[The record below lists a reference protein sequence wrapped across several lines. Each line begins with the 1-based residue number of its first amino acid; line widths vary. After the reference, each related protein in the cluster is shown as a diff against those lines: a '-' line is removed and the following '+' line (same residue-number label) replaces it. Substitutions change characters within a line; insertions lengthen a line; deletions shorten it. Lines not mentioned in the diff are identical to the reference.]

1 MSAGPPRC
9 KSVRLVQIRH
19 IGVSAVA
26 IGAVRQYKLPRMS
39 TPPAIHPLL
48 DAIDTPADLRRL
60 PVTKLAE
67 LAQELRQFLIQSVS
81 TRGGHFA
88 AGLGT
93 VELTIALHYVYN
105 TPYDRLV
112 WDVGHQ
118 AYPHKV
124 LTGRR
129 ERLHTIK
136 QHRGLA
142 PFPTRAESEYDTF
155 GVGHSS
161 TSISAALGMAVAA
174 AQRGEDRRAV
184 AIIGDGA
191 LTAGMAFEAL
201 NHAGSSPTDLLI
213 VLNDNDMSIS
223 ENVGALSNYLARA
236 LSGSMYSHLRES
248 GKKVL
253 RQMPTVWELARRSE
267 EHIKGMVLPGTLFE
281 EMGFNYIGPIDGHDV
296 KALVTTLRN
305 LKKLHGPQFLHVVT
319 RKGKGYAPAEAD
331 PIKWHG
337 PGPFDPASGLIF
349 KEASAGPT
357 YSQIFGKWLCDMAE
371 SDPKIIGITPAM
383 REGSGL
389 VEFSKRF
396 PERYY
401 DVAIAEQHA
410 VTFAAGLAAE
420 GLKPVVAI
428 YSTFLQRAY
437 DQLIH
442 DVALQN
448 LPVIFALD
456 RAGLVGSDGA
466 THQGS
471 YDLSF
476 LRCIPNMVVMA
487 PADENECR
495 QMLYTATT
503 LSSPSAVR
511 YPRGTGCGAA
521 IAADMTAMP
530 VGRAQLRRDGRSG
543 LAIMVFGTLAES
555 ARKIA
560 ERLDATLV
568 NMRFVKPLDEDMVAA
583 IAARHRAIVT
593 IEENAVMGGAGS
605 AVNEVLA
612 ASGIAL
618 PMLNLGIPDRFIE
631 HGSRD
636 SCLAAAGLDLAGL
649 TASVEHWW
657 APQAQERQAQERIRS
672 VGMAAGT

>member
-1 MSAGPPRC
+1 MTAPPDT
-9 KSVRLVQIRH
+9 
-19 IGVSAVA
+19 
-26 IGAVRQYKLPRMS
+26 Y
-39 TPPAIHPLL
+39 PLL
-48 DAIDTPADLRRL
+48 ESLLTPADLRRL
-60 PVTKLAE
+60 PATKLGE
-67 LAQELRQFLIQSVS
+67 LAQELRRFLIHSVS

-93 VELTIALHYVYN
+93 VELTIALHYVFN

-129 ERLHTIK
+129 DQLHTIK
-136 QHRGLA
+136 QHLGLA
-142 PFPTRAESEYDTF
+142 PFPTRSESEYDTF

-174 AQRGEDRRAV
+174 AQQGQNRRAV

-201 NHAGSSPTDLLI
+201 NHAGSLPTDLLI

-236 LSGSMYSHLRES
+236 LSGRMYSHLRES

-267 EHIKGMVLPGTLFE
+267 EHLKGMVLPGTLFE

-296 KALVTTLRN
+296 KALVTTLSN
-305 LKKLHGPQFLHVVT
+305 LQKLRGPQFLHVVT

-337 PGPFDPASGLIF
+337 PGPFDPASGMIF
-349 KEASAGPT
+349 KEASTGPT

-371 SDPKIIGITPAM
+371 RDPAVVGITPAM

-389 VEFSKRF
+389 VEYSKRF
-396 PERYY
+396 PERYH

-410 VTFAAGLAAE
+410 VTFAAGLAVE

-448 LPVIFALD
+448 LPVVFAVD

-476 LRCIPNMVVMA
+476 LRCIPNMVIMA
-487 PADENECR
+487 PSDENECR

-503 LSSPSAVR
+503 LSSPTVVR
-511 YPRGTGCGAA
+511 YPRGTGTGVAVEA
-521 IAADMTAMP
+521 EMNALA
-530 VGRAQLRRDGRSG
+530 VGRGQIRREGRSG
-543 LAIMVFGTLAES
+543 LAILVFGTLLES

-568 NMRFVKPLDEDMVAA
+568 NMRFVKPLDETLVMS
-583 IAARHRAIVT
+583 IAARHRAIIT

-605 AVNEVLA
+605 AVGELFASEGVL
-612 ASGIAL
+612 L
-618 PMLNLGIPDRFIE
+618 PLRHIGIPDRFIE
-631 HGSRD
+631 HGSRET
-636 SCLAAAGLDLAGL
+636 CLAAAGLDLAGL

-657 APQAQERQAQERIRS
+657 TAQTQERIRS
-672 VGMAAGT
+672 IRSV